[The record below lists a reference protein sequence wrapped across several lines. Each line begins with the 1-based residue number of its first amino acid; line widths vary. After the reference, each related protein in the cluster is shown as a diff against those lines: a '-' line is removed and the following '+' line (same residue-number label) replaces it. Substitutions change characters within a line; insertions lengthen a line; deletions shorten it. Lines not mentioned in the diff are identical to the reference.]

1 MRSKKQTFF
10 PLFFMLCASFACFAD
25 ESNVVTSSASQNQK
39 MFADNK
45 PITVDADNQQI
56 DIEKNIITFNGNVQ
70 IIQEGLTIWAD
81 KVVVTDMQDTSKQKI
96 TAYGKPVKYKQILPQ
111 NKKIVTGHS
120 QQVIYNVKENNI
132 VLQGNAELFQQDNHI
147 SSSIITYDVK
157 KQQIVAQPGKKGRVK
172 STIIPSQV
180 KEMNK

>member
-1 MRSKKQTFF
+1 M
-10 PLFFMLCASFACFAD
+10 
-25 ESNVVTSSASQNQK
+25 
-39 MFADNK
+39 
-45 PITVDADNQQI
+45 
-56 DIEKNIITFNGNVQ
+56 
-70 IIQEGLTIWAD
+70 
-81 KVVVTDMQDTSKQKI
+81 
-96 TAYGKPVKYKQILPQ
+96 
-111 NKKIVTGHS
+111 TGHS

-132 VLQGNAELFQQDNHI
+132 VLQGDAELFQQDNHI